1 MDISSDRL
9 TDGTESTVR
18 KRELEQILE
27 TTPVPIVILS
37 NAGEIIRAN
46 TCAQEW
52 LGLSRGELIGRRY
65 DRRDWNIWD
74 DNGVPIPSEEH
85 PVSRVLATGEAVQG
99 FTHGITLPDGAER
112 WLSSN
117 VAPVHDETGS
127 IDRIIVALE
136 DVTGL
141 KRLERLIETIEPV
154 RDILNH
160 VSVRKDAEQ
169 AACELL
175 TDSREY
181 SLAWIGAYTPGTDLI
196 ELQARSGADDG
207 FVEEM
212 TGMVSNP
219 DVDASPIRTTIES
232 GSVHVVTRREPE
244 TRFESWREH
253 TLECG
258 FEGSA
263 IVPLVFKDQTYGL
276 LGLCTDR
283 TGAFDDRET
292 TLLATLGN
300 RIGQV
305 IHALETERLLHAD
318 AVTELTFR
326 STDSG
331 SFPIRASEQLDCTIE
346 IVEIIPSSEG
356 QLVHFASL
364 SGASISALG
373 EVAESETKDVQL
385 RSIQAREEPVGG
397 TVQLTLHE
405 QSLAQVL
412 VQSGAVVTADRV
424 TEGQAEVVCEIPA
437 DEDVQSL
444 VNQLKDAF
452 PETELVAKHEYDR
465 SENSVEQ
472 NSSKLL
478 ADVFTHELTDRQRQ
492 VVRAAVHGGYF
503 ESPRRSTATELAD
516 ALSVTQSTFSH
527 HLRNAQQTLFEAMLE
542 RLQ

>member
-1 MDISSDRL
+1 
-9 TDGTESTVR
+9 
-18 KRELEQILE
+18 
-27 TTPVPIVILS
+27 
-37 NAGEIIRAN
+37 
-46 TCAQEW
+46 
-52 LGLSRGELIGRRY
+52 
-65 DRRDWNIWD
+65 
-74 DNGVPIPSEEH
+74 
-85 PVSRVLATGEAVQG
+85 
-99 FTHGITLPDGAER
+99 
-112 WLSSN
+112 
-117 VAPVHDETGS
+117 
-127 IDRIIVALE
+127 
-136 DVTGL
+136 
-141 KRLERLIETIEPV
+141 
-154 RDILNH
+154 
-160 VSVRKDAEQ
+160 
-169 AACELL
+169 L

-437 DEDVQSL
+437 DADVQSL
-444 VNQLKDAF
+444 VNQLTDTF
-452 PETELVAKHEYDR
+452 PETELVAKRQHDR
-465 SENSVEQ
+465 SEKSVEQ

-478 ADVFTHELTDRQRQ
+478 ADVFTHQLTDRQRQ